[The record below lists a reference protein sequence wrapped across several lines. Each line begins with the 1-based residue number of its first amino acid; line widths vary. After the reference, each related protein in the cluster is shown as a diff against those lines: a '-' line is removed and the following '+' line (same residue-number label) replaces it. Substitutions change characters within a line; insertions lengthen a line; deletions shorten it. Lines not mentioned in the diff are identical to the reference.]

1 MADDNNRDD
10 RPRARE
16 MRRARREERYGPRPT
31 ERPVGALGV
40 VALVIGVFALV
51 GSMIPCVGMFAIPVA
66 AVALVL
72 SVTAIFIARAQNQ
85 SMGTPVTATAI
96 SGSAVVFSL
105 LWMALFGSLFRDS
118 PTAHRPSPPPPPVLA
133 PAPPPVPPRG
143 APPQLKPVEPKLTDE
158 QFEKKLLEDLAKDR
172 VKEAIRNGPGV
183 AVTAAALETTFTT
196 NTVAADVKYKDKV
209 LEVTGQVV
217 RVVQDN
223 ARKVYTLELATD
235 EPTKTVSCDFTEQT
249 KYPLAS
255 VERGKQVTVRG
266 LCVGRDNEFVK
277 VKDCVVVK

>member
-1 MADDNNRDD
+1 MADDNDRND
-10 RPRARE
+10 RPRVRVL
-16 MRRARREERYGPRPT
+16 RRHRREERYGPRPD

-66 AVALVL
+66 AIALVL
-72 SVTAIFIARAQNQ
+72 SVTAVFIARAQDQ
-85 SMGTPVTATAI
+85 SMGTPATATAV
-96 SGSAVVFSL
+96 SGSAVAFSL
-105 LWMALFGSLFRDS
+105 LWIAVLGSMFRGEER
-118 PTAHRPSPPPPPVLA
+118 TVHRPP
-133 PAPPPVPPRG
+133 PAPMVAPSPAPVPPRG
-143 APPQLKPVEPKLTDE
+143 VPQQQKPVEPKLTDE

-172 VKEAIRNGPGV
+172 IKEAIRNGPGI
-183 AVTAAALETTFTT
+183 AVTAAALETTFNT
-196 NTVAADVKYKDKV
+196 NAVAADVKYKDKV
-209 LEVTGQVV
+209 LEVTGKVV
-217 RVVQDN
+217 RVVQDD

-266 LCVGRDNEFVK
+266 RCVGRDNEFVK

>member
-1 MADDNNRDD
+1 MADEFERDN

-16 MRRARREERYGPRPT
+16 MRRARREERYGPRPS

-66 AVALVL
+66 AIALVL
-72 SVTAIFIARAQNQ
+72 SVTAIFIARAQDQ

-96 SGSAVVFSL
+96 SASAVAFSL
-105 LWMALFGSLFRDS
+105 LWIAVFSSMFRS
-118 PTAHRPSPPPPPVLA
+118 EERVAHRP
-133 PAPPPVPPRG
+133 PAPVVAPIPAPVPTKA
-143 APPQLKPVEPKLTDE
+143 APPQQKPVEPKLTDE

-172 VKEAIRNGPGV
+172 IKEAIRNGPGL
-183 AVTAAALETTFTT
+183 AVTAAALETTF
-196 NTVAADVKYKDKV
+196 NSNAVAADVKYKDKV
-209 LEVTGQVV
+209 LEVTGKVV

-249 KYPLAS
+249 NYPLAS